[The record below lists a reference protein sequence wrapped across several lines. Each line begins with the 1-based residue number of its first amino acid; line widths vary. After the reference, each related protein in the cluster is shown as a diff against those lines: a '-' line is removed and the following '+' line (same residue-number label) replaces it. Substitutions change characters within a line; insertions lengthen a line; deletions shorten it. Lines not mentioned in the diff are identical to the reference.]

1 MSAMQGS
8 SCVPLSSRPPAGS
21 TLHPIALVLGLT
33 YDQLTAPHFSSHST
47 FDAPIYDNF
56 YEADDHDAMA
66 PNPKRV
72 RSSADAPELP
82 RKSALRAS
90 RLLDNLG
97 LQLGGSIGTA
107 VEPGQATPLDVYLS
121 SEEDASS
128 DADDFSDY
136 GYDSSNED
144 PTSPTRRSSHE
155 DTARVVSVVYSGK
168 PSIIDLSLLRRS
180 ISPNSTRTRSSTT
193 SSRSPIDDRPSTA
206 ASSIASSPVQSG
218 GNVTRKP
225 SLLSDLL
232 VKKRPPFLNI
242 DPYAN
247 GSTYSL
253 EIPNKPERRA
263 TENDSI
269 TKAPK
274 TPTQILR
281 GVSRTFSLVRKRSRP
296 LLGSFSPQPQPHGTR
311 DSLPATSS
319 PAQRSSSSPT
329 YTAGGNPTT
338 AAPEHQV
345 ETKAGEVDIVV
356 EPGTPQ
362 TPQTPVTYSD
372 IIRAAKKN
380 AMMIPPSPMTSQNGG
395 SVVSSPVSSQEP
407 TVLGT
412 TNGNGQGAKRGILSG
427 LAARR
432 RSIKLTGK
440 VI

>member
-1 MSAMQGS
+1 MSLTSAREPGRG
-8 SCVPLSSRPPAGS
+8 PE
-21 TLHPIALVLGLT
+21 TPISNTESLDT
-33 YDQLTAPHFSSHST
+33 KTAPLFSSHST
-47 FDAPIYDNF
+47 FDAPIYGNF

-66 PNPKRV
+66 PNRKRV

-97 LQLGGSIGTA
+97 LQLGGSIQTA

-155 DTARVVSVVYSGK
+155 DMARVVSVVYSGK
-168 PSIIDLSLLRRS
+168 PSIIDLSLLRRRS

-206 ASSIASSPVQSG
+206 ASSVVSSPVQNG
-218 GNVTRKP
+218 GNVTRKV

-232 VKKRPPFLNI
+232 VKKRPPFLSI

-253 EIPNKPERRA
+253 EIPKPERRA
-263 TENDSI
+263 TEDDSVA
-269 TKAPK
+269 KAPR
-274 TPTQILR
+274 TPTQLLR
-281 GVSRTFSLVRKRSRP
+281 GVSRTLSLVRKRSRP
-296 LLGSFSPQPQPHGTR
+296 LLGSFSPQPQPQGAR
-311 DSLPATSS
+311 DSF

-329 YTAGGNPTT
+329 YSLNPTT

-345 ETKAGEVDIVV
+345 ETRADRVDVVV
-356 EPGTPQ
+356 EPGTPG

-380 AMMIPPSPMTSQNGG
+380 AMMMPPSPMASQNGG
-395 SVVSSPVSSQEP
+395 TTVSSPVSPQVP
-407 TVLGT
+407 TALGT
-412 TNGNGQGAKRGILSG
+412 TTGNGQGTKRGILSG

-440 VI
+440 MI